1 MGRYVVK
8 KTKTGYNFALLAINN
23 KVIGTSEVYSS
34 KAACLNG
41 AKSIMTIGSTAKI
54 EDQTL
59 LKPVAQAKPKYE
71 IYYDKKK
78 EFRFRLVAK
87 NGENVL
93 ASEGYKSKAS
103 CKKGIMSVKKNSKGK
118 IEDMCI

>member
-1 MGRYVVK
+1 MGKYVVK
-8 KTKTGYNFALLAINN
+8 KTKTGYNFALLAANN
-23 KVIGTSEVYSS
+23 LTIGTSEVYSS
-34 KAACLNG
+34 KASCLNG
-41 AKSIMTIGSTAKI
+41 IKSIKTIAGSAKI

-59 LKPVAQAKPKYE
+59 LKPVAQKKPKFE

-78 EFRFRLVAK
+78 EFRFRLVAS

-103 CKKGIMSVKKNSKGK
+103 CKKGIASVKKNAKSDV
-118 IEDMCI
+118 EDLI